1 MADLNGRRALV
12 TGSSRGIG
20 RAIAQRLAADGAA
33 VAVNYHS
40 RSDAAEE
47 VVAAIE
53 AAGGKAIALGGD
65 VSQSQDAQRLV
76 AQTHEQLG
84 GLDILVNNAGITRDQ
99 LLMRMS
105 ELDWELVIDTNLKSV
120 FLICQAAIKGLM
132 RQRSGR
138 IVNISSVSGIDGNAG
153 QSNYAAAKAG
163 MIGFTRSLAREV
175 GSRGVTV
182 NAVAPGFVTT
192 DLTAELDEAMLD
204 SVRAMTPLRRLGTA
218 KDVASAVAFLAS
230 VDASYITGQVL
241 RVDGG
246 FGH

>member
-1 MADLNGRRALV
+1 MADLQGRRALV

-20 RAIAQRLAADGAA
+20 RAIAMRLAADGAA

-40 RSDAAEE
+40 RADAAQE

-53 AAGGKAIALGGD
+53 AAGGTAVALGGD
-65 VSQSQDAQRLV
+65 VSQSADAQRLV
-76 AQTHEQLG
+76 AETHEQLG

-192 DLTAELDEAMLD
+192 DLTAELDETMLD

-218 KDVASAVAFLAS
+218 ADVASAVAFLAS
-230 VDASYITGQVL
+230 DDASYITGQVL